1 MHTSLIKYLHT
12 KNKNYFHLYDI
23 IILTKNP
30 MLLLIQLKIQN
41 IYKIIKINIIIIC
54 KFFL

>member
-1 MHTSLIKYLHT
+1 MHTNLIKYLHK

-30 MLLLIQLKIQN
+30 MILLIQLKVLI
-41 IYKIIKINIIIIC
+41 IYKIK
-54 KFFL
+54 K